1 MKTILHKNQSVFFAV
16 LLTFFMCTLSSC
28 TDECVGNNAKITF
41 SNDWNRSIHVE
52 IYSGGYITH
61 NASLDEGERI
71 SFTVNVN
78 EIEVRTR
85 EKGFLL
91 FPDRENATIDATGCW
106 NYEVFAYTDPNN
118 SERHYLETNHVPR

>member
-1 MKTILHKNQSVFFAV
+1 MNTVRHKKQSVFFTV
-16 LLTFFMCTLSSC
+16 LLFLFMFLLSSC
-28 TDECVGNNAKITF
+28 TDECVADNAELTV
-41 SNDWNRSIHVE
+41 SNDWNRSIYVE
-52 IYSGGYITH
+52 IYSGGYVTH
-61 NASLDEGERI
+61 SASLDRGEQI
-71 SFTVNVN
+71 SFTVDIN

-118 SERHYLETNHVPR
+118 SDRHYLETNHVSR